1 MPIRG
6 KYGNNLIS
14 RSTRG
19 ENRAISMKNKWFR
32 YLRGVTPVLL
42 LFTILLPFAA
52 PAQDK
57 SASTDAKEITLTLEG
72 AIRGGRFF
80 FKGNAIQFDTLNKYE
95 WPTGDV
101 LVNGKRWS
109 ELNKPFKLD
118 FTPDFGKAVI
128 LEKEGGPV
136 GRIYVMPREKMFALM
151 IVPRE
156 QNPEETP
163 FRVKLAVKN
172 QVPHDDLPPDETP
185 VSGGTTKS
193 AAIRQADPNKSS
205 AAVEDHFAL
214 ILTGEID
221 GKGKFRLQ
229 SDRIEFVPD
238 SAAKPAWPDKVTVNG
253 KPWEDPHVPFELDFV
268 TDYATGKLTER
279 TGTAAIG
286 WRCIPVPDGDSIFD
300 RYKLSVGELSVIGE
314 KEGTASTFRA
324 SVSLRKYP
332 RDYTARILA
341 MLHDARE
348 KSRKGELDSEYM
360 SDEDLLSPDERKE
373 VEIWRAERQR
383 DQLAWSSDRSYSTD
397 RKDLPY
403 LTRTA
408 VPSPRDP
415 DPDQFDV
422 TVEAD
427 VNCNAVFAFLG
438 DKIVYSDQQYPND
451 GKYPG
456 HVRINGSAW
465 RNLHLPFTL
474 DGEVDPDCVAAMQV
488 ETEFYRY
495 YLTPEKNRIVLG
507 IVNHGPRDEE
517 HVRIR
522 LTLKKKAEP
531 AKTK

>member
-1 MPIRG
+1 
-6 KYGNNLIS
+6 
-14 RSTRG
+14 
-19 ENRAISMKNKWFR
+19 MKIKWFR

-42 LFTILLPFAA
+42 LLTVLLPFAV

-57 SASTDAKEITLTLEG
+57 TAQKTETKASADTKEITLTLEG

-80 FKGNAIQFDTLNKYE
+80 FKENAISFDTLNKYD

-101 LVNGKRWS
+101 FVNGKRWS

-128 LEKEGGPV
+128 LEKQGGPV

-193 AAIRQADPNKSS
+193 AAIRQPDPNKQS
-205 AAVEDHFAL
+205 AAVEEHFAL
-214 ILTGEID
+214 VLTGEID

-238 SAAKPAWPDKVTVNG
+238 SASKPAWPDNVTVNG
-253 KPWEDPHVPFELDFV
+253 KPWEDPQVPFELDFV

-286 WRCIPVPDGDSIFD
+286 WRCIPVPDGDSVFD
-300 RYKLSVGELSVIGE
+300 RYKLSVGELTVVG
-314 KEGTASTFRA
+314 KQEGTASTFRA

-360 SDEDLLSPDERKE
+360 SDEYLLSPDERKE
-373 VEIWRAERQR
+373 VENWRAERQR
-383 DQLAWSSDRSYSTD
+383 DQLAWSSDRTYSTD
-397 RKDLPY
+397 GKDLPY

-408 VPSPRDP
+408 VLSPRDP

-465 RNLHLPFTL
+465 RNLHLPFSL
-474 DGEVDPDCVAAMQV
+474 GSEVDPDCVAGIQV

>member
-1 MPIRG
+1 
-6 KYGNNLIS
+6 
-14 RSTRG
+14 
-19 ENRAISMKNKWFR
+19 MKHKWFR
-32 YLRGVTPVLL
+32 YLRRAIAGLVLL
-42 LFTILLPFAA
+42 AAFLPFAA
-52 PAQDK
+52 LAQDRTDQK
-57 SASTDAKEITLTLEG
+57 AETKDSADPKEITLTLEG

-80 FKGNAIQFDTLNKYE
+80 FKENTIQFDTLNKYD

-101 LVNGKRWS
+101 IVNGKKWS

-128 LEKEGGPV
+128 LEKEGGPA
-136 GRIYVMPREKMFALM
+136 GRTYVVPREKMFALM
-151 IVPRE
+151 IVPGE
-156 QNPEETP
+156 DDPEEVP

-193 AAIRQADPNKSS
+193 AAVRQADPNKSS

-214 ILTGEID
+214 VLTGEID

-229 SDRIEFVPD
+229 SDRIEFLPD
-238 SAAKPAWPDKVTVNG
+238 STSKSAYPDNVTVNG
-253 KPWEDPHVPFELDFV
+253 KPWEDTKVPFELDFV
-268 TDYATGKLTER
+268 TDYATGKLLER

-286 WRCIPVPDGDSIFD
+286 WRCIPEGDSIFD
-300 RYKLSVGELSVIGE
+300 RFKLSVGELSVTGA
-314 KEGTASTFRA
+314 KDGTASNFRA
-324 SVSLRKYP
+324 AITLRKYP

-348 KSRKGELDSEYM
+348 KSRKGKLDSEYM
-360 SDEDLLSPDERKE
+360 SDMDLLSPDERKE
-373 VEIWRAERQR
+373 VENWRAERQR

-397 RKDLPY
+397 GKDLPY

-408 VPSPRDP
+408 VSAPRDP
-415 DPDQFDV
+415 DPNQFDV

-427 VNCNAVFAFLG
+427 VNYSAVFAFLG
-438 DKIVYSDQQYPND
+438 NKIVYSDQQYPND

-465 RNLHLPFTL
+465 RNLHLPFSL
-474 DGEVDPDCVAAMQV
+474 EGEVDPDCVAGLQV

-517 HVRIR
+517 HVRIK
-522 LTLKKKAEP
+522 LTLKKKPEA

>member
-1 MPIRG
+1 
-6 KYGNNLIS
+6 
-14 RSTRG
+14 
-19 ENRAISMKNKWFR
+19 MKDHFPR
-32 YLRGVTPVLL
+32 RFVGPLLCLVLL
-42 LFTILLPFAA
+42 LAA
-52 PAQDK
+52 PFIASAQTK
-57 SASTDAKEITLTLEG
+57 PSAPQKTETQASADAKEITLTIEG

-80 FKGNAIQFDTLNKYE
+80 FKENAIQFDTLNKYD
-95 WPTGDV
+95 WPTGDI

-128 LEKEGGPV
+128 LEKQGGPV
-136 GRIYVMPREKMFALM
+136 GRTYIVPREKMFALM

-156 QNPEETP
+156 QNPDETP
-163 FRVKLAVKN
+163 FRVRLAVKN

-193 AAIRQADPNKSS
+193 AAVRQADPNKPS
-205 AAVEDHFAL
+205 ASAEDRFTL
-214 ILTGEID
+214 VLTGEID

-238 SAAKPAWPDKVTVNG
+238 SASSPAWPDKVTVNG
-253 KPWEDPHVPFELDFV
+253 KPWDDPHKPFALDFV
-268 TDYATGKLTER
+268 TDYASGKLTER

-286 WRCIPVPDGDSIFD
+286 WRCIPDGDSVFD
-300 RYKLSVGELSVIGE
+300 RFRLSVGELSVIGA
-314 KEGTASTFRA
+314 KDGTASAFRA
-324 SVSLRKYP
+324 SLSLRKYP

-348 KSRKGELDSEYM
+348 KSRKGELDSAYM
-360 SDEDLLSPDERKE
+360 ANEDLLGPDERKE
-373 VEIWRAERQR
+373 VEKWRAERQQ
-383 DQLAWSSDRSYSTD
+383 DQLAWSGDRSYSTD
-397 RKDLPY
+397 GKDLPY

-408 VPSPRDP
+408 IPAPRDP

-422 TVEAD
+422 TLEAD
-427 VNCNAVFAFLG
+427 VNFSAVFAFLG
-438 DKIVYSDQQYPND
+438 DKIVYSDQQYPNE

-474 DGEVDPDCVAAMQV
+474 GGEVDPDCVAGMQV
-488 ETEFYRY
+488 ETEYYRY

-522 LTLKKKAEP
+522 LTLKKKAAP

>member
-1 MPIRG
+1 M
-6 KYGNNLIS
+6 KYHFPRRFVGPLLC
-14 RSTRG
+14 
-19 ENRAISMKNKWFR
+19 F
-32 YLRGVTPVLL
+32 VLL
-42 LFTILLPFAA
+42 MSTPFTSF
-52 PAQDK
+52 AQDK
-57 SASTDAKEITLTLEG
+57 ASAPQKTETKASAEAAEITLTIEG
-72 AIRGGRFF
+72 SIRGGRFF
-80 FKGNAIQFDTLNKYE
+80 FKENAIQFDTLNKYD
-95 WPTGDV
+95 WPTQDI

-109 ELNKPFKLD
+109 ELNKPFSLG

-128 LEKEGGPV
+128 LEKEGGPA
-136 GRIYVMPREKMFALM
+136 GRTYIVPREKMFALM

-156 QNPEETP
+156 KNPEETP

-172 QVPHDDLPPDETP
+172 QVPHKDLPPDETP

-193 AAIRQADPNKSS
+193 AAVRQVPPDSP
-205 AAVEDHFAL
+205 AAVEERFTL
-214 ILTGEID
+214 VVTGEID

-229 SDRIEFVPD
+229 SNRIEFLPD
-238 SAAKPAWPDKVTVNG
+238 STSKPAYPDKVTVNG
-253 KPWEDPHVPFELDFV
+253 KEWEDTQVPFDLDFV
-268 TDYATGKLTER
+268 TDYATGKLLER

-300 RYKLSVGELSVIGE
+300 RYKLSVGEISVTGAE
-314 KEGTASTFRA
+314 EGTASTFRA
-324 SVSLRKYP
+324 SITLRKYP
-332 RDYTARILA
+332 RDYVARILA
-341 MLHDARE
+341 MLNDARK
-348 KSRKGELDSEYM
+348 KSRKEELDSAYM
-360 SDEDLLSPDERKE
+360 SNEELLSPDERKE
-373 VEIWRAERQR
+373 VEKWRAQRQQ
-383 DQLAWSSDRSYSTD
+383 DQLAWSSDRNYSTD
-397 RKDLPY
+397 GKELPY
-403 LTRTA
+403 LTRA
-408 VPSPRDP
+408 AIPAPRDP

-438 DKIVYSDQQYPND
+438 NKIVYSDQQYPND

-465 RNLHLPFTL
+465 RNLHQPFTL
-474 DGEVDPDCVAAMQV
+474 SGEVDPDCIAGMQV

-522 LTLKKKAEP
+522 LTLKKKPAT

>member
-1 MPIRG
+1 MKSSYPRSLWFITIFLVLFAVVPIAV
-6 KYGNNLIS
+6 S
-14 RSTRG
+14 AQS
-19 ENRAISMKNKWFR
+19 E
-32 YLRGVTPVLL
+32 TPARK
-42 LFTILLPFAA
+42 TEAKA
-52 PAQDK
+52 PAD
-57 SASTDAKEITLTLEG
+57 SGEITLTISG
-72 AIRGGRFF
+72 SIQGGRFF
-80 FKGNAIQFDTLNKYE
+80 FKEKTIQFDTQNKYMM
-95 WPTGDV
+95 PGKDIF
-101 LVNGKRWS
+101 VNGKRWEDLS
-109 ELNKPFKLD
+109 RPFKLD
-118 FTPDFGKAVI
+118 FTPDFAKAVI
-128 LEKEGGPV
+128 LQKDGGFQ
-136 GRIYVMPREKMFALM
+136 GRIYIVTRDNLFALM

-156 QNPEETP
+156 KEPEEVP
-163 FRVKLAVKN
+163 FRVTLAVKN
-172 QVPHDDLPPDETP
+172 QTAHDNLPPDETP
-185 VSGGTTKS
+185 LAGGTPKRS
-193 AAIRQADPNKSS
+193 AVIAPRKVQNSS
-205 AAVEDHFAL
+205 AVEER
-214 ILTGEID
+214 LTLVLAGEIE
-221 GKGKFRLQ
+221 GKGKFKLQ
-229 SDRIEFVPD
+229 SNRIEYLPD
-238 SAAKPAWPDKVTVNG
+238 AQSPLAYPEDVTVNG
-253 KPWEDPHVPFELDFV
+253 KPWKDLHAPFYLDFV
-268 TDYATGKLTER
+268 TDYTTGKITER

-300 RYKLSVGELSVIGE
+300 RYKLSVGELTVVGE

-341 MLHDARE
+341 MLNDARE
-348 KSRKGELDSEYM
+348 KSRKGQLDSEYM
-360 SDEDLLSPDERKE
+360 SDMDLLSPDERKE
-373 VEIWRAERQR
+373 VENWRAERQR

-397 RKDLPY
+397 GKDLPY

-408 VPSPRDP
+408 IPAPRDP
-415 DPDQFDV
+415 APDRFDV

-474 DGEVDPDCVAAMQV
+474 DGEVDPDCVAGMQV

-517 HVRIR
+517 PVKIQLSLR
-522 LTLKKKAEP
+522 KKSDR